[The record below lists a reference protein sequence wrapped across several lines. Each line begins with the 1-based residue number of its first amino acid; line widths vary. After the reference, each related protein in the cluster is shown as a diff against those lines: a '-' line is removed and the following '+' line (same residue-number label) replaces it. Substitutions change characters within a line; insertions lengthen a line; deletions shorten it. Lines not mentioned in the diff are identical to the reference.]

1 MINSYIKFFFIIIMI
16 GCIIQARMESTRLP
30 GKTLLKIDN
39 ENTMLDSV
47 INQLSFSKLIDKIV
61 IATTN
66 LLSDNVIEDFAKNL
80 NLEIFRGNSD
90 NVLDRYFQCA
100 QLFSF
105 DTIVRITADNPL
117 IDPNIIDLIINE
129 YNNTECDYMTN
140 VLDRTFPYGTEVEVF
155 SIISLKKAWMNAK
168 KPSELEHVTAFIHDP
183 DNKFIIK
190 NIKHKENLS
199 YLRYTVDRIEDLTLV
214 KEIIKNIISR
224 PILMEDIIK
233 LYRTMPQIFEIN
245 KNIKHDGYL
254 SSLEKD
260 EAYFKFQK
268 NTGRINAKD

>member
-1 MINSYIKFFFIIIMI
+1 MI
-16 GCIIQARMESTRLP
+16 GCIIQARMDSTRLP

-39 ENTMLDSV
+39 QNTVLDSV
-47 INQLSFSKLIDKIV
+47 INQLSFSKFIDKIV
-61 IATTN
+61 IATTD
-66 LLSDNVIEDFAKNL
+66 LQSDNVIADFAKNL
-80 NLEIFRGNSD
+80 NLEIFRGSFD

-100 QLFSF
+100 QFYSF

-117 IDPNIIDLIINE
+117 IDPNIVDLIINE

-140 VLDRTFPYGTEVEVF
+140 IIDRTFPYGTEVEVF
-155 SIISLKKAWMNAK
+155 SIISLQKAWMNAK
-168 KPSELEHVTAFIHDP
+168 KPSELEHVTPFIRDP

-190 NIKHKENLS
+190 NVKNKDNLS
-199 YLRYTVDRIEDLTLV
+199 YLRYTVDRLNDLTLV

-224 PILMEDIIK
+224 PILMEDIIN
-233 LYRTMPQIFEIN
+233 LYHKMPQIFEIN

-260 EAYFKFQK
+260 KTYSKFQK
-268 NTGRINAKD
+268 STGKINAKN

>member
-1 MINSYIKFFFIIIMI
+1 MI
-16 GCIIQARMESTRLP
+16 GCIVQARMGSTRLP

-39 ENTMLDSV
+39 KNTVLDSV
-47 INQLSFSKLIDKIV
+47 LNQLSFSKLIDKIV

-66 LLSDNVIEDFAKNL
+66 LQSDNVIEDFAKNS
-80 NLEIFRGNSD
+80 NLEIFRGSSD
-90 NVLDRYFQCA
+90 NVLDRYLQCA
-100 QLFSF
+100 KYFSF

-117 IDPNIIDLIINE
+117 IDPNIVDLIINE
-129 YNNTECDYMTN
+129 YNNTECDYITN

-155 SIISLKKAWMNAK
+155 SIISLEKAWMNAK
-168 KPSELEHVTAFIHDP
+168 KPSELEHVTPFIRDP

-190 NIKHKENLS
+190 NVKNKDNLS
-199 YLRYTVDRIEDLTLV
+199 YLRYTVDRLNDLTLV

-245 KNIKHDGYL
+245 KNIKHDGYE
-254 SSLEKD
+254 SGFKKD
-260 EAYFKFQK
+260 EQYIKSQK
-268 NTGRINAKD
+268 NNGSLNEKN